1 MSTNEIVDAV
11 LRLLGILISW
21 PLVVLVV
28 VIIARRQLPAL
39 IVDLPRRV
47 RKAPGGFEF
56 DQLKEQMDTVAEKVK
71 HIEEVVTFRPSA
83 ALTPDLKQNMQ
94 KTLSGYYEYFK
105 TVGFKPD
112 TGRPEVEIRSNFEN
126 GNAHYYSSENRIII
140 DKRMAADPDV
150 ALREYTHH
158 VLDSI
163 APVPSQELGRSYHA
177 IESGL
182 ADYFPCS
189 FTDNAMMGEESGR
202 LLNNGKPFRNL
213 ENERQF
219 KDAIPD
225 DHRDVGEIWGGAFW
239 EIRNLLQPEVADRL
253 LYSSWQ
259 DQTSNDIHR
268 DEPQAFV
275 KQLLAEARHPA
286 HSNEADTIQSIFQH
300 RGLEV

>member
-1 MSTNEIVDAV
+1 
-11 LRLLGILISW
+11 
-21 PLVVLVV
+21 
-28 VIIARRQLPAL
+28 
-39 IVDLPRRV
+39 
-47 RKAPGGFEF
+47 
-56 DQLKEQMDTVAEKVK
+56 
-71 HIEEVVTFRPSA
+71 
-83 ALTPDLKQNMQ
+83 
-94 KTLSGYYEYFK
+94 
-105 TVGFKPD
+105 
-112 TGRPEVEIRSNFEN
+112 
-126 GNAHYYSSENRIII
+126 
-140 DKRMAADPDV
+140 
-150 ALREYTHH
+150 
-158 VLDSI
+158 
-163 APVPSQELGRSYHA
+163 
-177 IESGL
+177 
-182 ADYFPCS
+182 
-189 FTDNAMMGEESGR
+189 MMGEESGR

-239 EIRNLLQPEVADRL
+239 EIRNLLQPEGADRL